1 MPSPFVHRAFDVL
14 GLGLKFFE
22 GNYIIVFE
30 FCSIIC
36 NKDFG
41 KSEFCYPVFKGCC
54 MGIVSVTMG
63 YRVERYIMCVN
74 ASAITIIQEFTSEE
88 SDIGPFVL
96 NEDL

>member
-1 MPSPFVHRAFDVL
+1 MPRPFVHGAFDVL
-14 GLGLKFFE
+14 GF
-22 GNYIIVFE
+22 
-30 FCSIIC
+30 
-36 NKDFG
+36 
-41 KSEFCYPVFKGCC
+41 C
-54 MGIVSVTMG
+54 MGIVSITMG